1 MMYRNSTGF
10 VVISISLDCKV
21 HFNANLLIQNQR
33 STFGLKQTVLYQFGH
48 IFVEQHIEEI
58 WISQKVIIIG
68 FFESICLCIT
78 GIVVVW
84 LTFKWVHRT
93 VTVPNAHP
101 HEMEKLNIPKREER
115 LSTIA
120 EEGEHITF
128 SKDKYVA

>member
-1 MMYRNSTGF
+1 MGAVSVGT
-10 VVISISLDCKV
+10 C
-21 HFNANLLIQNQR
+21 
-33 STFGLKQTVLYQFGH
+33 
-48 IFVEQHIEEI
+48 FVEQNIEES
-58 WISQKVIIIG
+58 WIYKKVLIIVRCVC
-68 FFESICLCIT
+68 ICLCVT

-93 VTVPNAHP
+93 VTAPNAHP
-101 HEMEKLNIPKREER
+101 HKMEKLNIPKCEER

>member
-1 MMYRNSTGF
+1 M
-10 VVISISLDCKV
+10 
-21 HFNANLLIQNQR
+21 
-33 STFGLKQTVLYQFGH
+33 LYQLGH
-48 IFVEQHIEEI
+48 VFVEQHIEEI
-58 WISQKVIIIG
+58 WIYQKVLIIVLCV
-68 FFESICLCIT
+68 SICLCIT

-93 VTVPNAHP
+93 VTAPNAHP